1 MLLQL
6 PVLLHRLLLLD
17 LLLHAAMRSGPPRA
31 GTRQSRKLLLTM
43 TELLQRSETE
53 AIWRMLSDRLR
64 QFIRTKVSAAADAED
79 ILQNVFLRI
88 HQNVGR
94 LRDSDRLEPWVF
106 QIARNAI
113 ADHFR
118 KSRPGPLD
126 ETVEPALPTGDT
138 SDNLN
143 GEVAD
148 CLGKLIEQLPDSLQ
162 RAVKLYEQEGVSQQ
176 EIAARESIS
185 VSGAKSRVQ
194 RGRKHLRD
202 LLEQCCQF
210 QFDRHGNVLAWQQ
223 TLTDNVPS
231 GQCDCAATSCASQ

>member
-1 MLLQL
+1 MAERLQS
-6 PVLLHRLLLLD
+6 P
-17 LLLHAAMRSGPPRA
+17 
-31 GTRQSRKLLLTM
+31 
-43 TELLQRSETE
+43 ETE
-53 AIWRMLSDRLR
+53 AIWRTLSDRLR
-64 QFIRTKVSAAADAED
+64 QFIRTKVSAAADADD
-79 ILQNVFLRI
+79 ILQSVFLRI
-88 HQNVGR
+88 HQNVGQ

-118 KSRPGPLD
+118 KSGPDPLGD
-126 ETVEPALPTGDT
+126 AVEPALPTGDA

-162 RAVKLYEQEGVSQQ
+162 RAVKMYEQEGISQQ

-194 RGRKHLRD
+194 RGRKQLRD

-210 QFDRHGNVLAWQQ
+210 QFDRLGNVLAWKRSSSRQSAVECVCN
-223 TLTDNVPS
+223 TCNSKPI
-231 GQCDCAATSCASQ
+231 

>member
-1 MLLQL
+1 
-6 PVLLHRLLLLD
+6 
-17 LLLHAAMRSGPPRA
+17 
-31 GTRQSRKLLLTM
+31 M

-176 EIAARESIS
+176 EIALRESIS

-194 RGRKHLRD
+194 RGRAQLRE
-202 LLEQCCQF
+202 LLERCCHF
-210 QFDRHGNVLAWQQ
+210 QFDRLGNVLA
-223 TLTDNVPS
+223 LKP
-231 GQCDCAATSCASQ
+231 AIASQETTPNCHCQSQSDGGTA